1 MSRNTELIA
10 NIVLIVIG
18 LAGGIIFFM
27 MNQKDLSLVLFSV
40 ALASILYQFLG
51 GIGDSNAFNLGALKF
66 GGSAAILIGFMFFLK
81 KVVFIPSPEN
91 CKLIIS
97 EKGWIPINAN
107 DGKTLSVNISNGAEQ
122 KVYPD
127 PTDSSKRKSQ
137 SFQIAE
143 KDSSTFSVL
152 SNDEAE
158 EIGFFNLSNFKTS
171 TLYNK
176 TEIDNESE
184 IKVKV
189 FELNPDDPNNDSTLD
204 KNELK
209 SLPFE
214 IKVHDVSLFS
224 ILPKDASRKPFYE
237 NMEVVKKT
245 SYLVPIG
252 NSESYIVFLEQA
264 VSVLEPPTYNRRFSK
279 WLVKKIKHKLER

>member
-27 MNQKDLSLVLFSV
+27 MEQKDLSLVLFSV

-51 GIGDSNAFNLGALKF
+51 GIGESNSFNLGALKF

-97 EKGWIPINAN
+97 EKGWIPISAG
-107 DGKTLSVNISNGAEQ
+107 DGKTLSVSISNGAEQ

-127 PTDSSKRKSQ
+127 STDSSKRKSQ

-152 SNDEAE
+152 SNDEKE
-158 EIGFFNLSNFKTS
+158 EIGYFNLSNFKTS

-184 IKVKV
+184 LTVRV
-189 FELNPDDPNNDSTLD
+189 FELNPDDPNNNSTLD
-204 KNELK
+204 RNELK

-214 IKVHDVSLFS
+214 IRVHDASLFS
-224 ILPKDASRKPFYE
+224 ILPKDETKKPFYSD
-237 NMEVVKKT
+237 MEVVKKT
-245 SYLVPIG
+245 SYLIPIS
-252 NSESYIVFLEQA
+252 NNESYIVFLEQA
-264 VSVLEPPTYNRRFSK
+264 VNIIEPPTYPKRFSK
-279 WLVKKIKHKLER
+279 WLVKKIKHKLEK